1 MFSLFKQAPRKGLA
15 GCVDPLFAV
24 IGLAIVWHFCIALLE
39 RCRCP
44 THARPPMSKLLLLAE
59 IEVLKT
65 LKGELKRLLRSGS
78 KCEQKLREV
87 NQKLRELEDAERT
100 NI

>member
-1 MFSLFKQAPRKGLA
+1 
-15 GCVDPLFAV
+15 
-24 IGLAIVWHFCIALLE
+24 
-39 RCRCP
+39 
-44 THARPPMSKLLLLAE
+44 MSKLLLLAE